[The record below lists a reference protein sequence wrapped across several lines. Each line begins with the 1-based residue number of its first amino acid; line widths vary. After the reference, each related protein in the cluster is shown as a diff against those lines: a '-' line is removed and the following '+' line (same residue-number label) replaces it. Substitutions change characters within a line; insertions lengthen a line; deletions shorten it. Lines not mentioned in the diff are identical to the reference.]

1 MEPVDFQSSQLP
13 ENPDSLGLAVGR
25 TVFFVSDS
33 TGITAE
39 TFGNAIL
46 AQFEWR
52 PRRVRLPF
60 VNTVDKAYQAVRQIN
75 ETCTVD
81 GRRPIVFTTLVD
93 QEVFAVIQGNCRGML
108 HDLFGTF
115 VHPLEE
121 ELGIKSNHRIGR
133 FSDVSKSREYHDRIE
148 AINYSLAHDDGQSN
162 QDLVSADVI
171 LVGVSRSGKTPT
183 SLYLAM
189 QHGLKAANYPLI
201 PEDFERRQLPP
212 ALVAHRQKIFG
223 LSIQPERLSEIR
235 NERRPNSRYAALDN
249 CRVEVAEAE
258 AMMRRSGI
266 RWLST
271 TTKSI
276 EEIATTIL
284 QEIRPERLNY

>member
-1 MEPVDFQSSQLP
+1 MAAEKISTRTPYMSK
-13 ENPDSLGLAVGR
+13 R
-25 TVFFVSDS
+25 TVFFVSDG

-46 AQFEWR
+46 AQFELQS
-52 PRRVRLPF
+52 RRVRMPF
-60 VNTVDKAYQAVRQIN
+60 TDTVDKAHQAVRQIN
-75 ETCTVD
+75 HVAELEGTK
-81 GRRPIVFTTLVD
+81 PLVFITLVNE
-93 QEVFAVIQGNCRGML
+93 EVLAVIRAGCHGLLM
-108 HDLFGTF
+108 DMFGTF
-115 VHPLEE
+115 VSPIEQ

-133 FSDVSKSREYHDRIE
+133 FSDVSKSQQYHDRIE
-148 AINYSLAHDDGQSN
+148 AINYALSHDDGQSN
-162 QDLVSADVI
+162 VDFESADVI

-189 QHGLKAANYPLI
+189 QYGMKAANYPLI

-212 ALVAHRQKIFG
+212 ALAPYKQKIFG
-223 LSIQPERLSEIR
+223 LTIQADRLCEIR
-235 NERRPNSRYAALDN
+235 NERRPNSRYASLAN
-249 CRVEVAEAE
+249 CQMEVSEAE

-284 QEIRPERLNY
+284 QDIRPDQTAY